1 MVDITKS
8 NNLGLNDLLKLF
20 ENDITVS
27 DITSSKLLGNISA
40 AIVKRRIDLKMTQNE
55 FAKYV
60 NVSQGM
66 VSKWEGGDYNFSI
79 KTLVNIAEK
88 LDMDLNVFISK
99 HKSDIEVKRLED
111 ISYVVS
117 KKTAFVGKKSK
128 VIDFE
133 SLKNS
138 MKKLGKLEM

>member
-138 MKKLGKLEM
+138 MKK